1 MIGLIVLTM
10 IVYLAGFYY
19 SIQFDSVVAAT
30 WGLVYMIL
38 SVASVLTWLVIFIY
52 SDSKNK
58 LPWLFIIALFPVI
71 GIILYLMLGHNFRET
86 FRYRRRLKEL
96 GPDYV
101 VPSSDYE
108 TSDIKT
114 EMSKLSQMLVRLN
127 TMTCRMMFHLE
138 RRREF

>member
-1 MIGLIVLTM
+1 MKKSLVMIGLIVLTM

-71 GIILYLMLGHNFRET
+71 GIIFVRHFGI
-86 FRYRRRLKEL
+86 
-96 GPDYV
+96 V
-101 VPSSDYE
+101 VD
-108 TSDIKT
+108 
-114 EMSKLSQMLVRLN
+114 
-127 TMTCRMMFHLE
+127 
-138 RRREF
+138 